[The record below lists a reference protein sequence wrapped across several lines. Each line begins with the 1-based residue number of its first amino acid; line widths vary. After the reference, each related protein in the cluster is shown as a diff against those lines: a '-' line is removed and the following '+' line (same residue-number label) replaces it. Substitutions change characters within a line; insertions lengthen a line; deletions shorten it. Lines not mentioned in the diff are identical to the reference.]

1 MYVYIILYNIH
12 IIIPTPPPPPHQIVL
27 ACCLFVSIVLS
38 IHPFIHPSLPQYYI
52 HSNIIIQAH
61 EGRLNRA
68 SIQLEGSRHH
78 SLGSRI
84 HLDLQALNA
93 TAATTTTTTTAAGG
107 AGGGIDA
114 ANKKQPYSLFPG
126 QIVAVEGINSS
137 GRTMQATRIIE
148 GAVPPPPPPSPLP
161 SLAATTCPGVESK
174 QQQPHQ
180 PHPLSIMA
188 VAGPFT
194 TNDNLDYD
202 PFIDILM
209 TVIKDAPDVV
219 ILCGPFVDER
229 QPLISSSS
237 SSGVGPT
244 MPNDYG
250 ESITVSYEYLF
261 AKNISELLE
270 DLYLKEPELKT
281 QFVLVPS
288 LDDAFVDAVYPQPPF
303 FSHDGTTSDDNIA
316 TVIKALKGSDAEGRF
331 GDLGLQYVE
340 NAGREQQPT
349 TPSKKVRDRS
359 SGSRTSSTTRRV
371 HCVSNPSTLQINDIT
386 IGVTSTDI
394 LFHIS
399 SEECNA
405 NLPPGTRLAHIAQH
419 LLLQRSYY
427 PLFPPAKG
435 ASLDLSKS
443 KEWEMNVKPD
453 ILIVPSKLASFA
465 RRVLDT
471 TIVVNPGELTKNV
484 TGGTYAVIDVH
495 PPRKSVEAGGG
506 QEDVVMENA
515 NHNQYQGVQDRV
527 RVDIKRI

>member
-84 HLDLQALNA
+84 HLDLQALN
-93 TAATTTTTTTAAGG
+93 TNATTT
-107 AGGGIDA
+107 AGGGGGGGGGSDA

-148 GAVPPPPPPSPLP
+148 GAAVPPPPPSPLP
-161 SLAATTCPGVESK
+161 SLATTCPGVESK

-303 FSHDGTTSDDNIA
+303 FSDGAAANDNEEF
-316 TVIKALKGSDAEGRF
+316 IKVLLLPKGSDAEGRF

-495 PPRKSVEAGGG
+495 PKKSMEAGGG
-506 QEDVVMENA
+506 EEKDVVMEDD
-515 NHNQYQGVQDRV
+515 QYQGVQDRV

>member
-1 MYVYIILYNIH
+1 MLSFEGCCIHTNQFIRLLPLRYTSSTRMYIY
-12 IIIPTPPPPPHQIVL
+12 
-27 ACCLFVSIVLS
+27 LS
-38 IHPFIHPSLPQYYI
+38 TH
-52 HSNIIIQAH
+52 QAH

-68 SIQLEGSRHH
+68 SIQLEGSRYH

-84 HLDLQALNA
+84 HLDLQALNI
-93 TAATTTTTTTAAGG
+93 GES
-107 AGGGIDA
+107 
-114 ANKKQPYSLFPG
+114 KQPYSLFPG
-126 QIVAVEGINSS
+126 QIVAVEGTNSS
-137 GRTMQATRIIE
+137 GRTMQASRLIE
-148 GAVPPPPPPSPLP
+148 GAVPPSPPSSPAL
-161 SLAATTCPGVESK
+161 LESHQQQGGGK
-174 QQQPHQ
+174 QQQQ
-180 PHPLSIMA
+180 GEQHPLSIMA

-202 PFIDILM
+202 PFIDVLM
-209 TVIKDAPDVV
+209 TVLKNAPDVV

-229 QPLISSSS
+229 QPLV
-237 SSGVGPT
+237 SGENNAGMDGGTGGGPT
-244 MPNDYG
+244 MTNDYG
-250 ESITVSYEYLF
+250 EEATVSYEYLF

-270 DLYLKEPELKT
+270 DLYEKEPELKT

-303 FSHDGTTSDDNIA
+303 SDGVNDDD
-316 TVIKALKGSDAEGRF
+316 VVKVPKGSDAEGKF

-340 NAGREQQPT
+340 KSA
-349 TPSKKVRDRS
+349 KD
-359 SGSRTSSTTRRV
+359 GSNRRV
-371 HCVSNPSTLQINDIT
+371 RCVSNPSTLQINDIT

-419 LLLQRSYY
+419 LIQQRSYY

-443 KEWEMNVKPD
+443 KEWEMAVKPD
-453 ILIVPSKLASFA
+453 ILIVPSKLTSFA
-465 RRVLDT
+465 RQVLDT

-495 PPRKSVEAGGG
+495 PRKRDDEI
-506 QEDVVMENA
+506 A
-515 NHNQYQGVQDRV
+515 NQQGLQDRV

>member
-1 MYVYIILYNIH
+1 MHSILFQCSFDLSFSWPYNPP
-12 IIIPTPPPPPHQIVL
+12 IPP
-27 ACCLFVSIVLS
+27 
-38 IHPFIHPSLPQYYI
+38 
-52 HSNIIIQAH
+52 QAH

-84 HLDLQALNA
+84 HLDLHTLNTAGENNAQQA
-93 TAATTTTTTTAAGG
+93 
-107 AGGGIDA
+107 
-114 ANKKQPYSLFPG
+114 YSLFPG

-137 GRTMQATRIIE
+137 GRTMQASRLIE
-148 GAVPPPPPPSPLP
+148 GAPPPPPSPSHKLP
-161 SLAATTCPGVESK
+161 EDDNIYE
-174 QQQPHQ
+174 QQEGEER
-180 PHPLSIMA
+180 HPLSIVA

-202 PFIDILM
+202 PFIDVLM
-209 TVIKDAPDVV
+209 NVLKDAPDVV

-229 QPLISSSS
+229 QPLVAEKDGI
-237 SSGVGPT
+237 GPT
-244 MPNDYG
+244 LPNDYG
-250 ESITVSYEYLF
+250 EEVTVSYEYLF

-270 DLYLKEPELKT
+270 DLYTKEPELKT

-303 FSHDGTTSDDNIA
+303 PDGLDDEESGA
-316 TVIKALKGSDAEGRF
+316 PVVKVPKGSDAEGRF
-331 GDLGLQYVE
+331 GDLGLHYVE
-340 NAGREQQPT
+340 NAGREPPT
-349 TPSKKVRDRS
+349 NRRNSITKEDRPK
-359 SGSRTSSTTRRV
+359 RRV
-371 HCVSNPSTLQINDIT
+371 HCVSNPCTLQINDIT
-386 IGVTSTDI
+386 VGVTSTDI

-419 LLLQRSYY
+419 LIQQRSYY

-443 KEWEMNVKPD
+443 KEWEMSVKPD
-453 ILIVPSKLASFA
+453 ILIVPSKLNSFA
-465 RRVLDT
+465 RHVLGT

-484 TGGTYAVIDVH
+484 SGGTYAVIDVH
-495 PPRKSVEAGGG
+495 SRKRTIVGGE
-506 QEDVVMENA
+506 EDVVTEDA
-515 NHNQYQGVQDRV
+515 IDTHHQGVQDRV

>member
-1 MYVYIILYNIH
+1 M
-12 IIIPTPPPPPHQIVL
+12 
-27 ACCLFVSIVLS
+27 
-38 IHPFIHPSLPQYYI
+38 
-52 HSNIIIQAH
+52 
-61 EGRLNRA
+61 
-68 SIQLEGSRHH
+68 
-78 SLGSRI
+78 
-84 HLDLQALNA
+84 DLQALN
-93 TAATTTTTTTAAGG
+93 TNATTT
-107 AGGGIDA
+107 AGGGGGGGGSDA

-148 GAVPPPPPPSPLP
+148 GAVPPPPPSPLP
-161 SLAATTCPGVESK
+161 SLATTCPGVENEP
-174 QQQPHQ
+174 QQPHQ
-180 PHPLSIMA
+180 QQHPLSIMA

-237 SSGVGPT
+237 GVVGPT

-250 ESITVSYEYLF
+250 EPITVSYEYLF

-303 FSHDGTTSDDNIA
+303 PDGVATDENKEEYNI
-316 TVIKALKGSDAEGRF
+316 IKALLPKGSDAEGRF

-340 NAGREQQPT
+340 NAGREQQQQPT
-349 TPSKKVRDRS
+349 TPSKKERDRS
-359 SGSRTSSTTRRV
+359 SSSSDSSTKRRV